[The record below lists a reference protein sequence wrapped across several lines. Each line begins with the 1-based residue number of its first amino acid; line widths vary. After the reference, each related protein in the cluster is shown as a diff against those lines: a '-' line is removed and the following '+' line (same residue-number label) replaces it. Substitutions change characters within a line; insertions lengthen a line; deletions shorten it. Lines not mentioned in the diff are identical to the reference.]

1 MNYKLLVL
9 DLDGTLTNSKKE
21 ITPFTRETLLQ
32 AQEKGLHLVLASG
45 RPTYGIVPFSRGTE
59 HEAIWWFYPFLQRR

>member
-45 RPTYGIVPFSRGTE
+45 RPTYGIVPLAE
-59 HEAIWWFYPFLQRR
+59 ELKIWWFYPFLQRR